1 MNETPATGENYRTDH
16 VTSGMR
22 TLMGDPRKAILKL
35 GMPMMLAM
43 SVQTVY
49 NLVDTFWVSGLG
61 ADALAAIGFVFPFF
75 MSMIALSTGLGL
87 GGGSAISRK
96 LGAKDKKAAD
106 NVAVHS
112 MVLMLVLTLLVS
124 VPLFIFAKPIFAA
137 AGAGKTIGLSMDY
150 GRIVFAGGILIFF
163 INVASA
169 ILRSEG
175 DAKRAM
181 YAMVLGAVLNIV
193 LDPLFIYTFGLGIKG
208 AAWATVLSLGITAA
222 MIFKWLFLNNDTY
235 VSFKFRGFRPDMS
248 IIKEISK
255 VGLPSAMQ
263 QLSMAF
269 TMVIMNLVIIAVNN
283 TDGVAVYAVG
293 WRVVMIAIAPLVGIG
308 TAVMTVS
315 GFVYGGRSYKKLMP
329 VLIYATKVGIIIETG
344 IAIFTFFLAPY
355 IAAVFTQAESAAHIT
370 EDITIFLKIAFLFY
384 PTTAMG
390 LLSSSLFQGTGKGT
404 SSLIATIV
412 RSLIL
417 TPLFAF
423 LFSYYL
429 EMGLTGVWWGLVF
442 GNVLGSLMTFGW
454 VYVYVRK
461 MQAHVPEKLSVVHG
475 EF

>member
-1 MNETPATGENYRTDH
+1 MTRDPAPTEDKKSGHMTTG
-16 VTSGMR
+16 VR

-75 MSMIALSTGLGL
+75 MAMIALSTGLGL

-96 LGAKDKKAAD
+96 LGARDKGAAD

-112 MVLMLVLTLLVS
+112 MFLMLVFTVLFT
-124 VPLFIFAKPIFAA
+124 VPLFIFAKPIFLA
-137 AGAGKTIGLSMDY
+137 AGAGKTVGLSMDY

-181 YAMVLGAVLNIV
+181 YAMILGAVLNII

-208 AAWATVLSLGITAA
+208 AAWATVLSLAITAA
-222 MIFKWLFLNNDTY
+222 MIAKWLFLDNDTY
-235 VSFKFRGFRPDMS
+235 VSFNFRGFRPDMS
-248 IIKEISK
+248 IIREISR
-255 VGLPSAMQ
+255 VGTPAAMQ
-263 QLSMAF
+263 QLSMAL

-315 GFVYGGRSYKKLMP
+315 GFVYGERSYKKLMP
-329 VLIYATKVGIIIETG
+329 VLIYAVKVGIIIETG
-344 IAIFTFFLAPY
+344 IAVLTFFLAPY

-370 EDITIFLKIAFLFY
+370 GDIATFLKIAFLFY

-404 SSLIATIV
+404 SSLIATIL

-442 GNVLGSLMTFGW
+442 GNVLGSTLTFGW
-454 VYVYVRK
+454 VYLYVRK
-461 MQAHVPEKLSVVHG
+461 LQAHIPQKLSDVHRG
-475 EF
+475 Y

>member
-1 MNETPATGENYRTDH
+1 MIKSPVTDEDTKPGHMTTG
-16 VTSGMR
+16 VR

-75 MSMIALSTGLGL
+75 MAMIALSTGLGL

-96 LGAKDKKAAD
+96 LGARDKSAAD

-112 MVLMLVLTLLVS
+112 IFLMLVLTVLFT
-124 VPLFIFAKPIFAA
+124 VPLFIFAKPIFLV
-137 AGAGKTIGLSMDY
+137 AGAGKTIGLAMDY
-150 GRIVFAGGILIFF
+150 GRIIFAGGILIFF

-181 YAMVLGAVLNIV
+181 YAMILGAVLNIV

-208 AAWATVLSLGITAA
+208 AAWATVLSLGITAVIIA
-222 MIFKWLFLNNDTY
+222 KWLFLDNDTY
-235 VSFKFRGFRPDMS
+235 VSFNFRGFSPDMS
-248 IIKEISK
+248 IIKEISR
-255 VGLPSAMQ
+255 VGTPAAMQ
-263 QLSMAF
+263 QLSMAL

-315 GFVYGGRSYKKLMP
+315 GFVYGERSYKKLMP
-329 VLIYATKVGIIIETG
+329 VLIYAVKVGIVIETG
-344 IAIFTFFLAPY
+344 IAVFTFFLAPY

-370 EDITIFLKIAFLFY
+370 GDITNFLKIAFLFY

-390 LLSSSLFQGTGKGT
+390 LLSSSLFQGTGKGA
-404 SSLIATIV
+404 SSLIATII

-429 EMGLTGVWWGLVF
+429 GMGLTGVWWGLVF
-442 GNVLGSLMTFGW
+442 GNVLGSIMTFGW
-454 VYVYVRK
+454 VYLYVRK
-461 MQAHVPEKLSVVHG
+461 LQAHVPEKLSVVHG
-475 EF
+475 EA

>member
-1 MNETPATGENYRTDH
+1 MNKNPLPSEDKKPGHMTTG
-16 VTSGMR
+16 VR

-75 MSMIALSTGLGL
+75 MAMIALSTGLGL

-96 LGAKDKKAAD
+96 LGAKDKSAAD

-112 MVLMLVLTLLVS
+112 MVLMLAFTVLFTA
-124 VPLFIFAKPIFAA
+124 PLFIFAESIFLA
-137 AGAGKTIGLSMDY
+137 AGAGKTIGLSLDY

-181 YAMVLGAVLNIV
+181 YAMILGAVLNIV

-208 AAWATVLSLGITAA
+208 AAWATVLSLAITAA
-222 MIFKWLFLNNDTY
+222 MIAKWLFLDNDTY
-235 VSFKFRGFRPDMS
+235 VSFNFRGFRPDMS
-248 IIKEISK
+248 IIKEISR

-263 QLSMAF
+263 QLSMAL

-315 GFVYGGRSYKKLMP
+315 GFVYGERSYKKLMP
-329 VLIYATKVGIIIETG
+329 VLIYSVKVGIIIETG
-344 IAIFTFFLAPY
+344 IAVFTFFLAPY

-370 EDITIFLKIAFLFY
+370 GDITNFLKIAFLFY

-404 SSLIATIV
+404 SSLIATII

-429 EMGLTGVWWGLVF
+429 GMGLTGVWWGLVF

-454 VYVYVRK
+454 VYLYVRK
-461 MQAHVPEKLSVVHG
+461 LQAHVPEKLSLVH
-475 EF
+475 

>member
-1 MNETPATGENYRTDH
+1 MNESP
-16 VTSGMR
+16 VTSEDNKSGHMTAGVR

-75 MSMIALSTGLGL
+75 MAMIALSTGLGL

-96 LGAKDKKAAD
+96 LGAKDKRAAD

-112 MVLMLVLTLLVS
+112 MVLMLVLTLLVT
-124 VPLFIFAKPIFAA
+124 VPLFLFAKPIFLA
-137 AGAGKTIGLSMDY
+137 AGAGKTVNLSMDY

-181 YAMVLGAVLNIV
+181 YAMVLGAVLNIF

-208 AAWATVLSLGITAA
+208 AAWATVLSLAITAA

-235 VSFKFRGFRPDMS
+235 VSFNFSDFTPDMG

-269 TMVIMNLVIIAVNN
+269 TMVIMNLVIIAVSN

-315 GFVYGGRSYKKLMP
+315 GFVYGERSYKKLMP
-329 VLIYATKVGIIIETG
+329 VLFYATKVGILIETG

-370 EDITIFLKIAFLFY
+370 QDITNFLKIAFLFY

-429 EMGLTGVWWGLVF
+429 GMGLTGVWWGLVF

-454 VYVYVRK
+454 VYLYVRK
-461 MQAHVPEKLSVVHG
+461 LQAHTPEKLSLVHG
-475 EF
+475 ET

>member
-1 MNETPATGENYRTDH
+1 MNENPATGESYKTDH
-16 VTSGMR
+16 VTQDENL
-22 TLMGDPRKAILKL
+22 TGDPKKAILKL

-75 MSMIALSTGLGL
+75 TSMIALSTGLGL

-96 LGAKDKKAAD
+96 LGAGDKKAAD

-124 VPLFIFAKPIFAA
+124 VPLFIFARSIFEA
-137 AGAGKTIGLSMDY
+137 AGAGKTIDLSMDY

-181 YAMVLGAVLNIV
+181 YAMIFGAVLNIA

-208 AAWATVLSLGITAA
+208 AAWATVLSLGITAI
-222 MIFKWLFLNNDTY
+222 MISKWLFLNNDTY
-235 VSFKFRGFRPDMS
+235 VSFKFRGFRPDMD

-293 WRVVMIAIAPLVGIG
+293 WRVVMIAIAPLVG
-308 TAVMTVS
+308 VE
-315 GFVYGGRSYKKLMP
+315 L
-329 VLIYATKVGIIIETG
+329 
-344 IAIFTFFLAPY
+344 
-355 IAAVFTQAESAAHIT
+355 Q
-370 EDITIFLKIAFLFY
+370 
-384 PTTAMG
+384 
-390 LLSSSLFQGTGKGT
+390 
-404 SSLIATIV
+404 
-412 RSLIL
+412 
-417 TPLFAF
+417 
-423 LFSYYL
+423 
-429 EMGLTGVWWGLVF
+429 
-442 GNVLGSLMTFGW
+442 
-454 VYVYVRK
+454 
-461 MQAHVPEKLSVVHG
+461 
-475 EF
+475 

>member
-1 MNETPATGENYRTDH
+1 MNKNPLPSEDKKPGHMTTG
-16 VTSGMR
+16 VR

-75 MSMIALSTGLGL
+75 MAMIALSTGLGL

-96 LGAKDKKAAD
+96 LGARDKSAAD

-112 MVLMLVLTLLVS
+112 MVLMLAFTVLFTA
-124 VPLFIFAKPIFAA
+124 PLFIFAESIFLA
-137 AGAGKTIGLSMDY
+137 AGAGKTIGLSLDY
-150 GRIVFAGGILIFF
+150 GRIIFAGGILIFF

-181 YAMVLGAVLNIV
+181 YAMILGAVLNIV

-208 AAWATVLSLGITAA
+208 AAWATVLSLAITAA
-222 MIFKWLFLNNDTY
+222 MIAKWLFLDNDTY
-235 VSFKFRGFRPDMS
+235 VSFNFRGFRPDMS
-248 IIKEISK
+248 IIKEISR

-263 QLSMAF
+263 QLSMAL

-315 GFVYGGRSYKKLMP
+315 GFVYGERSYKKLMP
-329 VLIYATKVGIIIETG
+329 VLIYSVKVGIIIETG
-344 IAIFTFFLAPY
+344 IAVFTFFLAPY

-370 EDITIFLKIAFLFY
+370 DDITNFLKIAFLFY

-404 SSLIATIV
+404 SSLIATII

-429 EMGLTGVWWGLVF
+429 GMGLTGVWWGLVF

-454 VYVYVRK
+454 VYLYVRK
-461 MQAHVPEKLSVVHG
+461 LQAHVPEKLSVVHG
-475 EF
+475 GA

>member
-1 MNETPATGENYRTDH
+1 MNKNPLPSEDKKPGHMTTG
-16 VTSGMR
+16 VR

-96 LGAKDKKAAD
+96 LGAKDKSAAD

-112 MVLMLVLTLLVS
+112 MVLMLAFTVLFTA
-124 VPLFIFAKPIFAA
+124 PLFIFAESIFLA
-137 AGAGKTIGLSMDY
+137 AGAGKTIGLSLDY

-181 YAMVLGAVLNIV
+181 YAMILGAVLNIV

-208 AAWATVLSLGITAA
+208 AAWATVLSLAITAA
-222 MIFKWLFLNNDTY
+222 MIAKWLFLDNDTY
-235 VSFKFRGFRPDMS
+235 VSFNFRGFRPDMS
-248 IIKEISK
+248 IIKEISR

-263 QLSMAF
+263 QLSMAL

-315 GFVYGGRSYKKLMP
+315 GFVYGERSYKKLMP
-329 VLIYATKVGIIIETG
+329 VLIYSVKVGIIIETG
-344 IAIFTFFLAPY
+344 IAVFTFFLAPY

-370 EDITIFLKIAFLFY
+370 GDITNFLKIAFLFY

-404 SSLIATIV
+404 SSLIATII

-429 EMGLTGVWWGLVF
+429 GMGLTGVWWGLVF

-454 VYVYVRK
+454 VYLYVRK
-461 MQAHVPEKLSVVHG
+461 LQAHVPEKLSVVHG
-475 EF
+475 GA

>member
-1 MNETPATGENYRTDH
+1 MNESPHAGENYKAGHMT
-16 VTSGMR
+16 TGMK

-75 MSMIALSTGLGL
+75 MAMIALSTGLGL

-96 LGAKDKKAAD
+96 LGARDKRAAD
-106 NVAVHS
+106 NVAVHTI
-112 MVLMLVLTLLVS
+112 VLMLLLTFLIS
-124 VPLFIFAKPIFAA
+124 APLFIFAEPIFLA
-137 AGAGKTIGLSMDY
+137 AGAGKTVGLSMDY
-150 GRIVFAGGILIFF
+150 GRIIFAGGILIFF
-163 INVASA
+163 TNVASA

-175 DAKRAM
+175 DAKRSM
-181 YAMVLGAVLNIV
+181 YAMIFGAVLNII
-193 LDPLFIYTFGLGIKG
+193 LDPLFIYTFGMGIKG
-208 AAWATVLSLGITAA
+208 AAWATVISLGITTS
-222 MIFKWLFLNNDTY
+222 MVFKWLFLKNDTY
-235 VSFKFRGFRPDMS
+235 VSFKFRDFSPDIG
-248 IIKEISK
+248 IIKDISK

-293 WRVVMIAIAPLVGIG
+293 WRVVMIAIAPLIGIG

-315 GFVYGGRSYKKLMP
+315 GFVYGGRAYKKLMP
-329 VLIYATKVGIIIETG
+329 LLLYSIKLGIIIETG
-344 IAIFTFFLAPY
+344 IAIFTFYLAPY
-355 IAAVFTQAESAAHIT
+355 IAAVFTQAESSAHIT
-370 EDITIFLKIAFLFY
+370 EDITSFLKIAFLFY

-404 SSLIATIV
+404 SSLIATII
-412 RSLIL
+412 RSLIM

-429 EMGLTGVWWGLVF
+429 GMGLTGVWWGLVF
-442 GNVLGSLMTFGW
+442 GNILGSIMTFGW
-454 VYVYVRK
+454 VYLYLRK
-461 MQAHVPEKLSVVHG
+461 LQA
-475 EF
+475 